1 MLVCSTN
8 LANRRDGSKPDCG
21 AVSCANSRKNPSKHL
36 KLWAFFPSIL
46 AYITV
51 MSQDALPPDLI
62 DPFGRRVDYVRV
74 SVTDRCNL
82 RCTYCMSEQMEF
94 LPKKDLLTLEELER
108 ICSVFVRRGVKRLR
122 LTGGEPLMR
131 KGIMDLVR
139 GLSRHLESGAL
150 KELTLTTNGVRLKE
164 YARDLAAAGV
174 RRINVSLDSL
184 DRATFAR
191 IARAD
196 KLTDVLGGIAAAQGA
211 GLQVKINTVALK
223 QDNAKDLPQIIQWAH
238 AGGMDITLIETMPL
252 GVVDEDRTDQFLS
265 LTAVRQEFES
275 YWTLTDLPE
284 RTGGPARY
292 VRVAETGGKLGFITP
307 LTHNFCESCSRV
319 RLTCTG
325 TLFMCLGQEASED
338 LRGPLRSSGDDALL
352 NAAIDRAVAAK
363 PKSHDFLL
371 PVPGAKPA
379 LARHMSMTGG

>member
-1 MLVCSTN
+1 
-8 LANRRDGSKPDCG
+8 
-21 AVSCANSRKNPSKHL
+21 
-36 KLWAFFPSIL
+36 
-46 AYITV
+46 
-51 MSQDALPPDLI
+51 MSQSTPQHDLI

-82 RCTYCMSEQMEF
+82 RCTYCMSEHMEF
-94 LPKKDLLTLEELER
+94 LPKADLLSLEELDR
-108 ICSVFVRRGVKRLR
+108 ICGVFVARGVKRLR

-131 KGIMDLVR
+131 RGIMDLVNR
-139 GLSRHLESGAL
+139 LSRHLKSGAL

-164 YARDLAAAGV
+164 FASGLAAAGV

-196 KLTDVLGGIAAAQGA
+196 KLADVLGGIAAAQAA
-211 GLQVKINTVALK
+211 GLQVKINAVALK
-223 QDNAKDLPQIIQWAH
+223 HDNASDLPQLIQWAH

-252 GVVDEDRTDQFLS
+252 GEIDEDRTDQFLS

-307 LTHNFCESCSRV
+307 LTHNFCETCSRV

-325 TLFMCLGQEASED
+325 TLFMCLGQEASVD
-338 LRGPLRSSGDDALL
+338 LRGPLRASADDAPL

-363 PKSHDFLL
+363 PKAHNFLL